1 MNKKIISV
9 LILVV
14 IGSFAWW
21 YHSTDYGTALPTQ
34 LPSAVPIIDGK
45 IVASREAIFEDGKG
59 YIIEIES
66 PRKFDDAIEY
76 YKTAFGKTGTDVTFR
91 PMFSLTES
99 SQEQMMSGEAFQGSN
114 LILLEVLS
122 RGDSTFVTTAVHM
135 RKWFL
140 P

>member
-1 MNKKIISV
+1 MSKKTISI
-9 LILVV
+9 LILLV

-21 YHSTDYGTALPTQ
+21 YHSTDFGTVLPPQ

-45 IVASREAIFEDGKG
+45 IIGSRETIFEDGKG

-66 PRKFDDAIEY
+66 PRKFEDVIEY
-76 YKTAFGKTGTDVTFR
+76 YKTAFEKTDTVVTFR
-91 PMFSLTES
+91 PMFSKEGSL
-99 SQEQMMSGEAFQGSN
+99 QEQMMSGEAIQGSN
-114 LILLEVLS
+114 LILIEVLS
-122 RGDSTFVTTAVHM
+122 KGDSTFVNTAVHM